1 MHELDWRD
9 IAAIRGG
16 VPEVCDFCGQAYEGG
31 RYPVPEEAG
40 EWACSECLERW
51 ANEAPHI
58 ESNAESEAR
67 QNAAT
72 DQAERLPDA

>member
-16 VPEVCDFCGQAYEGG
+16 LPPACDFCGQAYEGG

-40 EWACSECLERW
+40 EWACSECEARW
-51 ANEAPHI
+51 
-58 ESNAESEAR
+58 NAESRAR

-72 DQAERLPDA
+72 DQAERRPGDENA